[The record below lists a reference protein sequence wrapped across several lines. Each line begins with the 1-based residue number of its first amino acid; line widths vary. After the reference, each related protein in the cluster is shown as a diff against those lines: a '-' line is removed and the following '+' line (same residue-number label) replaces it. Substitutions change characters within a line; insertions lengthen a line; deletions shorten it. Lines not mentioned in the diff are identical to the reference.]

1 MRKLLATL
9 TILFLFA
16 APIIVEA
23 ANCPAE
29 VQAAKDMLK
38 KQSAQADQI
47 QTPRA
52 LAGATS
58 RESNAPRSGG
68 ESAAPRIDKR
78 EANAPR
84 SGGESAAP
92 RTLVD
97 RESNAPRSGGESAAP
112 RIDKREAN
120 APRSGGE
127 SAAPRADKR
136 EANAPRV
143 DRESNAPR
151 GQEPAGPRAAASAP
165 QVSKARTLVN
175 EAEAACKAG
184 DMTKATQKAKAA
196 MELLK

>member
-16 APIIVEA
+16 TPIIVEA

-52 LAGATS
+52 LAGAVS
-58 RESNAPRSGG
+58 REANAPRSGGESAAPRTDKREANAPRSGG

-97 RESNAPRSGGESAAP
+97 RESQAPRSGGESAAP

-120 APRSGGE
+120 APR
-127 SAAPRADKR
+127 
-136 EANAPRV
+136 V

-151 GQEPAGPRAAASAP
+151 GQDSAAPRTAASAP

-175 EAEAACKAG
+175 EAETACKAG

>member
-16 APIIVEA
+16 TPIIVEA

-52 LAGATS
+52 LAGAVS
-58 RESNAPRSGG
+58 
-68 ESAAPRIDKR
+68 R

-92 RTLVD
+92 RT
-97 RESNAPRSGGESAAP
+97 
-112 RIDKREAN
+112 
-120 APRSGGE
+120 
-127 SAAPRADKR
+127 DKR

-151 GQEPAGPRAAASAP
+151 GQDSAAPRTAASAP

-175 EAEAACKAG
+175 EAETACKAG

-196 MELLK
+196 MDLLK

>member
-9 TILFLFA
+9 TIFFLFA

-52 LAGATS
+52 LAGAVS
-58 RESNAPRSGG
+58 RESQAPRSGG
-68 ESAAPRIDKR
+68 ESA
-78 EANAPR
+78 APR

-97 RESNAPRSGGESAAP
+97 RESQAPRSGGESAAP
-112 RIDKREAN
+112 RIDKRESS

-127 SAAPRADKR
+127 SAAPR
-136 EANAPRV
+136 V
-143 DRESNAPR
+143 DRESSAPR
-151 GQEPAGPRAAASAP
+151 GEDSAAPRTAASAP

-184 DMTKATQKAKAA
+184 DMTKATQKARAA
-196 MELLK
+196 MEILK